1 MCPAGSCCLLMGLS
15 SCLCLSCWAQGSP
28 RSSGLSLSTRLP
40 LAPEGRSLLCTS
52 GTGQLTAGFSL
63 GRTGESTDSTDE
75 KDGFAAVRV
84 L

>member
-1 MCPAGSCCLLMGLS
+1 MLLMFYFHIS
-15 SCLCLSCWAQGSP
+15 
-28 RSSGLSLSTRLP
+28 RNKT
-40 LAPEGRSLLCTS
+40 EGTIYLFGGNVNSKQPSYKGTS